1 MLTTSILVLC
11 IKSYDNTV
19 QTHIIFA
26 ITSQAT
32 ARTSC
37 SSESHISEIACF
49 LNHFLTT
56 NKQYTTHALYSSPPA
71 LFAVLTTAGVTTL
84 LCAFVIFHLSS
95 SHGITVS
102 IWYLRRRATFVTSL
116 AGIGEGMT
124 SRRVGRTGM
133 NTISEISVLK
143 DSASERKNTNAHA
156 SHREGGD
163 ERHDCP
169 C

>member
-1 MLTTSILVLC
+1 MLTTSISTLC

-26 ITSQAT
+26 TTSQAT
-32 ARTSC
+32 PRTLC
-37 SSESHISEIACF
+37 SSAFHISKISCF

-56 NKQYTTHALYSSPPA
+56 NKQNTTHALYSSPPA
-71 LFAVLTTAGVTTL
+71 LFAVLTTADVITL
-84 LCAFVIFHLSS
+84 LCALVIFHLSS

-116 AGIGEGMT
+116 AWIGEGMT
-124 SRRVGRTGM
+124 SQRVGRTEM

-143 DSASERKNTNAHA
+143 ESVAERRTNAHA

-163 ERHDCP
+163 ERHGRP